1 MYYASAQILKRIA
14 ELAPDMDYNAQIE
27 LVNTLLT
34 RRKA

>member
-1 MYYASAQILKRIA
+1 MDPPGFPAATVA

-34 RRKA
+34 RH